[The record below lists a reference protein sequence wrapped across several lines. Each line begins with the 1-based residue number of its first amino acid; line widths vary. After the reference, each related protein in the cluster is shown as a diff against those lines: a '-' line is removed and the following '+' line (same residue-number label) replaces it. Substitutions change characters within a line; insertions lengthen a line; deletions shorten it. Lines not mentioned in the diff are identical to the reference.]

1 MLSLAQGPL
10 TEEFVFRSCMVPLL
24 VCANFSVKQI
34 VLGSPLMFG
43 VGEWLSVYDMIY
55 LRSALEMWC

>member
-1 MLSLAQGPL
+1 VLSRVQGPL

-43 VGEWLSVYDMIY
+43 VGAWLSPQH
-55 LRSALEMWC
+55 A